1 MHIVLDIL
9 LVAIVVVAV
18 VIGARRGFFKS
29 VMGLVGIVLA
39 VVLMASFAAPLA
51 SAVDDAVIRPW
62 AVDRAI
68 EAQGVSAETPTADLD
83 LARVDTALSDYLNID
98 ISGVDEIPETVGEYL
113 NAIFL
118 VNGITL
124 AISKALAA
132 VLIFV
137 VSMLGLWIL
146 SFLLKPI
153 LKLPVL
159 RQCNGLLG
167 AAIGAVNAVIILLI
181 LATAIYLIG
190 VTSQSADFDVAT
202 VDKTVLFKHV
212 YYNNPILG
220 WITK

>member
-1 MHIVLDIL
+1 MAILLDIL
-9 LVAIVVVAV
+9 LVVIVVLTV

-29 VMGLVGIVLA
+29 IVGLAGIVLA

-51 SAVDDAVIRPW
+51 SAVDDTVIRPW
-62 AVDRAI
+62 AVDRAM
-68 EAQGVSAETPTADLD
+68 EAQGVTAETPTADLD
-83 LARVDTALSDYLNID
+83 LARIDTALSGFLGID
-98 ISGVDEIPETVGEYL
+98 ILGVEEIPETVGEYL
-113 NAIFL
+113 DAIFL

-132 VLIFV
+132 VVIFV

-146 SFLLKPI
+146 SFVLKPI

-167 AAIGAVNAVIILLI
+167 AVIGAVNAMIILLI
-181 LATAIYLIG
+181 LATAIYLFG
-190 VTSQSADFDVAT
+190 TTSQGAAFDTQT
-202 VDKTVLFKHV
+202 VEQTVLFKHL

>member
-9 LVAIVVVAV
+9 LVAVAVVAV
-18 VIGARRGFFKS
+18 IIGARRGFFKS
-29 VMGLVGIVLA
+29 VVGLVGIVLA
-39 VVLMASFAAPLA
+39 VVLMTSFAAPLA

-62 AVDRAI
+62 AVERAM

-83 LARVDTALSDYLNID
+83 LVGIDSAVSEFLNID
-98 ISGVDEIPETVGEYL
+98 ILGVEEIPETVGEYL

-124 AISKALAA
+124 AISKVLAA
-132 VLIFV
+132 VIIFV

-146 SFLLKPI
+146 GFILKPI

-167 AAIGAVNAVIILLI
+167 VAVGAVNAVIILLI
-181 LATAIYLIG
+181 LATVIYLVG
-190 VTSQSADFDVAT
+190 ATSQAAVFDAQT
-202 VDKTVLFKHV
+202 VDQTVLFKHL
-212 YYNNPILG
+212 YYNNPILN

>member
-1 MHIVLDIL
+1 MAIVLDVL

-29 VMGLVGIVLA
+29 VMGLAGIVLA

-62 AVDRAI
+62 AVERAI
-68 EAQGVSAETPTADLD
+68 QAQGVSAETPTAELD
-83 LARVDTALSDYLNID
+83 LARVDTALSEFLNID

-113 NAIFL
+113 DAIFL

-132 VLIFV
+132 VVIFA
-137 VSMLGLWIL
+137 VSMLGLWML

-167 AAIGAVNAVIILLI
+167 AAIGAVNASIILLI

-190 VTSQSADFDVAT
+190 ATSQSAAFDAQT
-202 VDKTVLFKHV
+202 VDQTVLFKHL
-212 YYNNPILG
+212 YYHNPILG

>member
-29 VMGLVGIVLA
+29 VMGLAGIVLA
-39 VVLMASFAAPLA
+39 VVLMASFATPLA

-62 AVDRAI
+62 AVERAI

-83 LARVDTALSDYLNID
+83 LARIDSAVSDFLNVDL
-98 ISGVDEIPETVGEYL
+98 SGVDEIPETAGEYL
-113 NAIFL
+113 DAIFL

-132 VLIFV
+132 VIIFV

-146 SFLLKPI
+146 GFVLKPI

-190 VTSQSADFDVAT
+190 VTSQAADFDVAT
-202 VDKTVLFKHV
+202 VDQTVLFKYL

>member
-1 MHIVLDIL
+1 MHIVLDVL
-9 LVAIVVVAV
+9 LVAIVVLSV

-29 VMGLVGIVLA
+29 VIGLAGIVLA

-62 AVDRAI
+62 AVERAM

-83 LARVDTALSDYLNID
+83 LVRVDTALSNFLNVD
-98 ISGVDEIPETVGEYL
+98 ILGVEEIPETVGEYL
-113 NAIFL
+113 DAIFL

-132 VLIFV
+132 VIIFV

-146 SFLLKPI
+146 RFVLKPI

-167 AAIGAVNAVIILLI
+167 AAIGVVNAVIILLI

-190 VTSQSADFDVAT
+190 VTSQAADFDVAT
-202 VDKTVLFKHV
+202 VDQTVLFKHL
-212 YYNNPILG
+212 YYHNPILG
-220 WITK
+220 WIAK